1 MRPRPR
7 VRLLAATSLAAVVVA
22 AVPARADE
30 AATAE
35 ALFRE
40 GRRAMTRGDWAD
52 AVARLRESQRLE
64 PAPGTL
70 LNLAI
75 AEEKL
80 GRLAAAW
87 EHARAA
93 ADQLPPSDDRQKLAR
108 DLHEAVDRRLPRV
121 VLRATAVSDRASVR
135 LDGVV
140 LGAASFGVPLPLDPG
155 RHEIVV
161 RAPGHLE
168 RVVSLDLAE
177 GATVEQ
183 RVEPGAR
190 VVGDSPGAR
199 AEATTTATSPWRT
212 VGFIGLGVGAGALAA
227 GGVTGYMAFRKNET
241 VEAHCDA
248 RGCDA
253 TGVDAA
259 GSGKDLATASTITTA
274 TGAALVVGSAIVVW
288 LTRGRAA
295 PVAAALTF

>member
-1 MRPRPR
+1 MRPR
-7 VRLLAATSLAAVVVA
+7 VRLLASTAIAAAALAVA
-22 AVPARADE
+22 APSRADE

-75 AEEKL
+75 AEEKV

-108 DLHEAVDRRLPRV
+108 DLHEALDKRLPRL
-121 VLRATAVSDRASVR
+121 VLRPTAASDRAGVR
-135 LDGVV
+135 LDGVA
-140 LGAASFGVPLPLDPG
+140 LGAASFGVPLPMDPG
-155 RHEIVV
+155 RHEVVV
-161 RAPGHLE
+161 RAPGHLD
-168 RVVSLDLAE
+168 RVVSVELGE

-190 VVGDSPGAR
+190 VSSDAATRDGGAVASSSSR
-199 AEATTTATSPWRT
+199 WRT
-212 VGFIGLGVGAGALAA
+212 VGFVGLGVGAAALAA
-227 GGVTGYMAFRKNET
+227 GGVTGYMAMRKNET

-259 GSGKDLATASTITTA
+259 GSGRDLATVSTISTVA
-274 TGAALVVGSAIVVW
+274 GAALVVGGALVVW
-288 LTRGRAA
+288 LARGRPA
-295 PVAAALTF
+295 PAAAALTF